1 MATRDTTNKT
11 ITEHGNFKKLYR
23 KKYGDIASVTGRK
36 LFTPEQ
42 LFNLAVA
49 YFEWAEQNQIKA
61 AETASFQGEVTESLV
76 HKTRIFTVTGLCL
89 FCGVTQGAL
98 AKWRKEEGYSEVME
112 FVDSVIFEQKYQLAA
127 NGVINASFI
136 GKELGIDKPTT
147 ISVETSASASATAE
161 MTVEQQMSE
170 AVNSVLDNL

>member
-1 MATRDTTNKT
+1 MAAKESTDKK
-11 ITEHGNFKKLYR
+11 ITEYGNFKKLYR

-42 LFNLAVA
+42 LFNLAVS

-61 AETASFQGEVTESLV
+61 AETASFQGEVEESLV
-76 HKTRIFTVTGLCL
+76 HKTRVFTVTGLCL

-98 AKWRKEEGYSEVME
+98 TKWRREEGYSEVME
-112 FVDSVIFEQKYQLAA
+112 FIDSVIFEQKYQLAA
-127 NGVINASFI
+127 NGIINASFI
-136 GKELGIDKPTT
+136 GKDLGIDKPAS
-147 ISVETSASASATAE
+147 ISVENSATA
-161 MTVEQQMSE
+161 VSVSADQQMAE

>member
-1 MATRDTTNKT
+1 MKESVNKQ
-11 ITEHGNFKKLYR
+11 ITEYGNFKKLYR
-23 KKYGDIASVTGRK
+23 KKYGDIATVTKGK

-61 AETASFQGEVTESLV
+61 SETASFQGEVEESLV
-76 HKTRIFTVTGLCL
+76 HKTRVFTVTGLCL

-98 AKWRKEEGYSEVME
+98 SNWRKQEGYAEVME
-112 FVDSVIFEQKYQLAA
+112 FIDSVIFEQKYQLAA
-127 NGVINASFI
+127 NGIINASFI
-136 GKELGIDKPTT
+136 GKDLGIDKPAT
-147 ISVETSASASATAE
+147 INVENNSESSSSIVSVDEKMA
-161 MTVEQQMSE
+161 E